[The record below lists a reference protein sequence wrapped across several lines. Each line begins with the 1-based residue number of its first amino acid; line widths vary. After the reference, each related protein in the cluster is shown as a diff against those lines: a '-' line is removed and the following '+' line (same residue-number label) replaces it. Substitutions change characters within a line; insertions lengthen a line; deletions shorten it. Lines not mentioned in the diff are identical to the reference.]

1 MENDMVDNLEIIFFY
16 EENDRSKRLY
26 WSGVINNKLVQE
38 PPIEYV
44 KELIGKKLY
53 ELSLRGM
60 IKPVREGQLVA
71 VENVRLYVI
80 GVPYVIQKSYP
91 LIAVIVKKWDV
102 FGTSV

>member
-1 MENDMVDNLEIIFFY
+1 MENDIVYNLEIIFFY
-16 EENDRSKRLY
+16 EGNDRSVRLN
-26 WSGVINNKLVQE
+26 WSGIIDNKLKQD

-60 IKPVREGQLVA
+60 IKPVKVGQLVT

-80 GVPYVIQKSYP
+80 EVPNIIQKAYQKM
-91 LIAVIVKKWDV
+91 VVRV
-102 FGTSV
+102 NV